1 MQGLLTA
8 NMRASSLL
16 KDSKRRDMT
25 VSRRSFVLHLA
36 HTVLQIHE
44 DAQSYTHHIAFIY
57 LPAVFH
63 AAATRIA
70 WLTRAGRRCAQSAAW
85 SSSSSSSSLFS

>member
-25 VSRRSFVLHLA
+25 VSGAALCCISRTLFYKSMKTRRVTHITLPSF
-36 HTVLQIHE
+36 T
-44 DAQSYTHHIAFIY
+44 SPPFFTP
-57 LPAVFH
+57 LPPAS
-63 AAATRIA
+63 R
-70 WLTRAGRRCAQSAAW
+70 G
-85 SSSSSSSSLFS
+85 